1 MRRRLAPNR
10 VSPKR
15 SSLLLLPLILGP
27 ILLVSAGAGLPEA
40 GPVPEAKPGASE
52 PLPLPADSPKTE
64 AGKKAGASAEGTSTD
79 GQPVEP
85 EKAGD
90 VPKPE
95 AKPLAPETETV
106 PPKPDAATSEPTS
119 APQPAEPAPVDPK
132 AKPDA
137 AAQPK
142 PEAEAPAEPKTTTP
156 AAELVIT
163 PEVAGEYAQCLTDLK
178 ALGATFEEKPRIDDG
193 KGCGIDKP
201 ISVSQVLPGIKLA
214 PEATM
219 RCEAALELAR
229 WTKEAV
235 LPAAKVAMA
244 EDGTLTTINQA
255 SSYIC
260 RLRNNMS
267 TGKISEHAR
276 GNAIDIASFTFKNGE
291 TITIQPRDED
301 GTLPG
306 AFQRA
311 VTATGC
317 LYFETVLDPGSDEAH
332 ENHLHFDVLQR
343 RGNYRYCR

>member
-1 MRRRLAPNR
+1 MRRRLP
-10 VSPKR
+10 
-15 SSLLLLPLILGP
+15 LLFPLMVLPAVFIL
-27 ILLVSAGAGLPEA
+27 AGAGLPEA
-40 GPVPEAKPGASE
+40 GPVPDAKPATVETQTG
-52 PLPLPADSPKTE
+52 PVTE
-64 AGKKAGASAEGTSTD
+64 KAKELEATSTD

-85 EKAGD
+85 AAAED

-95 AKPLAPETETV
+95 TKPV
-106 PPKPDAATSEPTS
+106 PPATDATPEEPEAGKPESGTKKPAEPDAAKQDTKSD
-119 APQPAEPAPVDPK
+119 APASGEAAPADK
-132 AKPDA
+132 
-137 AAQPK
+137 
-142 PEAEAPAEPKTTTP
+142 PAEPKPTTP

-163 PEVAGEYAQCLTDLK
+163 PEEPAAYAQCLTDLK
-178 ALGATFEEKPRIDDG
+178 ALGATFSEKPRIDDG
-193 KGCGIDKP
+193 QGCGIDKP
-201 ISVSQVLPGIKLA
+201 ISVSEILPGIKLA
-214 PEATM
+214 PDATL

-235 LPAAKVAMA
+235 LPAARVAMS
-244 EDGTLTTINQA
+244 EDGALKSINQA

-260 RLRNNMS
+260 RLRNNAS

-276 GNAIDIASFTFKNGE
+276 GNAIDIASFTFRNGE
-291 TITIQPRDED
+291 TIAIQPRDED
-301 GTLPG
+301 GTLSG